1 MRLTVNELAYLKK
14 QYPQSNQLS
23 LFSNIQASAE
33 NVDPEQLEK
42 KMILHGGKVSQIWDK
57 TLKPLAL
64 PDECTRLLL
73 RDGQFLVEKYAYRN
87 KEGYT
92 LVENNGKELELT
104 LSDSI
109 EAQMLNLSRWIGMT
123 NLTSLEI
130 DLELDVSE
138 TLVLLAIVDL
148 GRQAVFGGYLAK
160 PVEVKTD
167 FNSLRIQL
175 QKPAANSLVSL
186 LLTNYELSVP
196 EGDALQAVLKS
207 LAEKNII
214 SIEGETFGLKENIA
228 LLAIQFLVPQTVIL
242 LENISLL
249 ADGSL
254 GGGSYLAVTAGLK
267 EILLFVMEG
276 EKIKLVSMTGMQ
288 LLKLIENL
296 LSFKKA

>member
-1 MRLTVNELAYLKK
+1 MRLTLNELAYLKK
-14 QYPQSNQLS
+14 EYPQTNQLS
-23 LFSNIQASAE
+23 LFSNIRASAE
-33 NVDPEQLEK
+33 GVDPEQLEK
-42 KMILHGGKVSQIWDK
+42 RMILHGGKVSPIWDK
-57 TLKPLAL
+57 TLTPLAV

-73 RDGQFLVEKYAYRN
+73 RDGQFLVEKYAYKN

-130 DLELDVSE
+130 DLELSAPE

-160 PVEVKTD
+160 PVEVTTD
-167 FNSLRIQL
+167 LATLTAQL
-175 QKPAANSLVSL
+175 QKPAANSLISL
-186 LLTNYELSVP
+186 LLTNYELTTPS
-196 EGDALQAVLKS
+196 GDALQEILKS
-207 LAEKNII
+207 LEEKKLI
-214 SIEGETFGLKENIA
+214 SMEGEAFGLTENLA
-228 LLAIQFLVPQTVIL
+228 LLAIQFLAPQTVIL
-242 LENISLL
+242 LENISLTP
-249 ADGSL
+249 DGSL
-254 GGGSYLAVTAGLK
+254 QGGSYLAVTAGLK
-267 EILLFVMEG
+267 EILLFVMED